1 MGRWAEN
8 RRYPQ
13 AADLRV
19 GKAKEGIT
27 LSHGQIGSG
36 ELWFLQSLLKSGF
49 VQLPRMLFEYSADLA
64 LDYDTIGKLS
74 VLLSI
79 VGPSSTSPYQQFVA
93 SRTNL
98 PRDFEQVR
106 ALIADLEQKDLVESD
121 LVPDEE
127 EVLAFSF
134 TPLYARLRAT
144 WEQYREQHEAERS
157 GPHPAVAVAERLF
170 GRPLSPNELDEILG
184 WAEEYSFDP
193 EMVAAVIQE
202 GKRQNIWH
210 IGYLR
215 SIARRWHEQGIRT
228 LEQVEADA
236 PNYQR
241 GIARYRPIL
250 QYLGL
255 KRQLT
260 KPEQELLEK
269 WTSEWGF
276 SNEVVMRAADEA
288 SGSKNPIHYM
298 NRVLENWRSKNVKTV
313 GDVETLQEEYK
324 RSIPKKEEGA
334 RKTAGARKSA
344 RSNVLWSS
352 GEKKDKEYY
361 AHIYKKFES

>member
-1 MGRWAEN
+1 V
-8 RRYPQ
+8 PDQ
-13 AADLRV
+13 
-19 GKAKEGIT
+19 GKEETA
-27 LSHGQIGSG
+27 LSQSSIGSG
-36 ELWFLQSLLKSGF
+36 ELWFLQALLKSGF
-49 VQLPRMLFEYSADLA
+49 VQLPRMLFEYSADMA

-79 VGPSSTSPYQQFVA
+79 VGPSASSPYEQFVI

-98 PRDFEQVR
+98 PQDFEQMRRLV
-106 ALIADLEQKDLVESD
+106 AELEQKDLVESTAIAD
-121 LVPDEE
+121 GE
-127 EVLAFSF
+127 AFEFSL
-134 TPLYARLRAT
+134 TPLYARLRAH
-144 WEQYREQHEAERS
+144 WEHYREQHEAERS
-157 GPHPAVAVAERLF
+157 GPHPAVAVAEQLF
-170 GRPLSPNELDEILG
+170 GRPLSPNEMEEILN
-184 WAEEYSFDP
+184 WAEEYGFDP

-210 IGYLR
+210 LGYLR

-228 LEQVEADA
+228 LEQVEAESG
-236 PNYQR
+236 NYQR
-241 GIARYRPIL
+241 GIARFRPIL

-269 WTSEWGF
+269 WTTEWGF
-276 SNEVVMRAADEA
+276 SNEVILRAADEA

-298 NRVLENWRSKNVKTV
+298 NRVLENWRAKNVKTV
-313 GDVETLQEEYK
+313 SDVETLQEEYK
-324 RSIPKKEEGA
+324 RNVPKKDEGA
-334 RKTAGARKSA
+334 RRAAATRKPTS